1 MKAVLIPLMN
11 GQLVKNYQFSLL
23 INSFPS
29 LTMSLHSNL
38 SAIQSELNVPKGRDN
53 KFGGFKYR
61 SCEDILDAV
70 KPLLKKHN
78 CVLTI
83 TDDIVMLGTR
93 FYVKATAT
101 VSVVGS
107 KDESLSVSALAREV
121 ETKTKMD
128 EAQITGAAS
137 SYARKYALNGLFCI
151 DDTKD
156 ADTMDN
162 TKASGALPYKTPHDP
177 TGPTPKPVEKKK
189 PTLEMVNASMAKCTV
204 PSEVETTWNSAM
216 KYAWTDAEAL
226 QINEMKRVNLNRVL
240 PV

>member
-1 MKAVLIPLMN
+1 
-11 GQLVKNYQFSLL
+11 
-23 INSFPS
+23 
-29 LTMSLHSNL
+29 MSLHSNL

-78 CVLTI
+78 CVLTVS
-83 TDDIVMLGTR
+83 DEIVMLGTR

-101 VSVVGS
+101 LSVVGS
-107 KDESLSVSALAREV
+107 KDESLSVTALAREV

-162 TKASGALPYKTPHDP
+162 TKPEPKVAPVVKTKPTATQVMEQLTECKTPSA
-177 TGPTPKPVEKKK
+177 VEVVWK
-189 PTLEMVNASMAKCTV
+189 A
-204 PSEVETTWNSAM
+204 AM
-216 KYAWTDAEAL
+216 KYEFSEHETNDL
-226 QINEMKRVNLNRVL
+226 NECKANVL
-240 PV
+240 SKILPI